1 MIVKIEINIENI
13 VIQVNFLADIL
24 QIILQE
30 TQIII
35 NVILINLYLK
45 KINLEKENI
54 KIKKMC

>member
-1 MIVKIEINIENI
+1 M
-13 VIQVNFLADIL
+13 IQVNFLADIL

-45 KINLEKENI
+45 KIILDRENI
-54 KIKKMC
+54 KIKKMY